1 MNRSKHV
8 LVLSFF
14 TFIATLMLSSCGE
27 KKQKEQDVPK
37 VRMVTVQTSLSMGK
51 NSFPGRTKA
60 SETSSVAF
68 KVSGTLASVP
78 VKIGQHVSKG
88 QVLARMDTR
97 DYEVQLNAI
106 KAEYESIKA
115 ECERVIALYKDKGT
129 SQNNYDKARYGLEQ
143 ITMKYKHAKDELS
156 DCVIRAPFDGYVQ
169 AVLHEAYETI
179 GAGMPVVTLFT
190 SGGTEVVINI
200 PAAEYQR
207 VNDFAKFKASFDV
220 LRDETFDLRLLN
232 ISQRANASQLYEV
245 HLLIEKADKR
255 ITPGMTAMVDVF
267 YKENGELP
275 VEIPAAAVFE
285 IDNRSHVYVYD
296 AASGTL
302 HKREIRVAALQS
314 DGYVR
319 VVKGLKAGEKIAAL
333 GVHMLKDGQK
343 VKPAVNVSKTNI
355 GGLL

>member
-1 MNRSKHV
+1 MSRMK
-8 LVLSFF
+8 LLSRLSVFA
-14 TFIATLMLSSCGE
+14 IIGILMFSSCGE
-27 KKQKEQDVPK
+27 KKQKEQSVPK
-37 VRMVTVQTSLSMGK
+37 VRMATVQTSMRMGK
-51 NSFPGRTKA
+51 NSFPGRTQA

-78 VKIGQHVSKG
+78 VKVGQHVTKG

-97 DYEVQLNAI
+97 DYEVQLNAT

-143 ITMKYKHAKDELS
+143 ITMKLKHAKDELA

-169 AVLHEAYETI
+169 SVLHEAYETI

-190 SGGTEVVINI
+190 SSGTEVVINI

-207 VNDFAKFKASFDV
+207 VKDFAQFKASFDV
-220 LRDETFDLRLLN
+220 LRDETFNLRMLN
-232 ISQRANASQLYEV
+232 MAQRANASQLYEV
-245 HLLIEKADKR
+245 HLLIENADKR
-255 ITPGMTAMVDVF
+255 ITPGMTAMVEVF

-296 AASGTL
+296 AASGTI

-314 DGYVR
+314 DGHVR
-319 VVKGLKAGEKIAAL
+319 VIKGLKAGEKIAAL

-343 VKPAVNVSKTNI
+343 VKPAGTVSKTNI